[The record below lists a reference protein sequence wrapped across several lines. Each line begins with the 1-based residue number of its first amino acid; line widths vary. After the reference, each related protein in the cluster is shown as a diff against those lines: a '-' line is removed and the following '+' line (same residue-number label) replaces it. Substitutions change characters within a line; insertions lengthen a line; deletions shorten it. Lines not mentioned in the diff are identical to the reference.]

1 MILVRCP
8 HNAVATVTLAFA
20 RGAPGAACRRRR
32 PRPRSS
38 AWICLRRGPGNPR
51 CRRAGGRGA
60 PGDRFMCRS
69 YWASWCHA
77 LRAEAGQKPGDPEAL
92 DCGLRGRY
100 GAAARGRGVRPR
112 LRPLSAGPGVACLS
126 KEGVGKILRLGSQNG
141 QRSRLVTPGSCQWSC
156 RLRSTACARACDRR
170 RAAPVVW
177 GVSTRIQATTFN
189 GRAAE
194 RVLSSLVLYN
204 CESSRS
210 IFNQPVFIN

>member
-20 RGAPGAACRRRR
+20 RGAPGAACRRCR
-32 PRPRSS
+32 PRPRRS
-38 AWICLRRGPGNPR
+38 AWICLWRGPGNPR

-141 QRSRLVTPGSCQWSC
+141 GMLGLGTARGLGGWEHRRLANG
-156 RLRSTACARACDRR
+156 RLR
-170 RAAPVVW
+170 
-177 GVSTRIQATTFN
+177 
-189 GRAAE
+189 GR
-194 RVLSSLVLYN
+194 
-204 CESSRS
+204 
-210 IFNQPVFIN
+210 